1 MRGGRTPPLY
11 ILGTGWPAAAA
22 WLLLFS
28 GTGPGGG
35 DGGGVGVG
43 DGDGA
48 GAGVV
53 DTILL
58 TADVVAEPATETP
71 LAAKVLATT
80 DGSSAEP
87 SPAGST
93 AKSTVT
99 EPWMTWMLR
108 ITILSALMPP
118 SCVAT
123 SALKADSKD
132 ARSGEPP
139 GIELISMS
147 SANVAETPA
156 ASDGDGVGVG
166 NVQLPSSTVAAAS

>member
-1 MRGGRTPPLY
+1 M
-11 ILGTGWPAAAA
+11 GTGWPAAAA
-22 WLLLFS
+22 WLLLFC

-35 DGGGVGVG
+35 DGGGVGDG
-43 DGDGA
+43 DGDGD
-48 GAGVV
+48 GDGVGVV

-58 TADVVAEPATETP
+58 TADVVGEPATETP
-71 LAAKVLATT
+71 LAAKVLVTT

-87 SPAGST
+87 SSAGST
-93 AKSTVT
+93 AKSTMT
-99 EPWMTWMLR
+99 EPWMTWMPR

-118 SCVAT
+118 SCAAT
-123 SALKADSKD
+123 SALKLDSKD